1 MPVTVAR
8 SIKFNKLEKTKNF
21 TTSLDVYIKRQ
32 LNIDKAFETLANK
45 KNVKVFDSAQ
55 VFCEKSSKRC
65 NFTNA
70 NKPLYFDDDHLN
82 FRGSSIL
89 IDNFI
94 SEVDYFKNY
103 N

>member
-1 MPVTVAR
+1 M
-8 SIKFNKLEKTKNF
+8 NKLF
-21 TTSLDVYIKRQ
+21 Q
-32 LNIDKAFETLANK
+32 TLANK
-45 KNVKVFDSAQ
+45 KNIKVFDSAQ
-55 VFCEKSSKRC
+55 VFCEKRVKRC
-65 NFTNA
+65 NFTIA

-82 FRGSSIL
+82 FTGSSIL